1 MSYLKEYWA
10 FQAKFQQEFNM
21 KLILTEEQEFLRDT
35 AKDFAQERTPI
46 THFRSL
52 RDNNDQNL
60 WDKDIWQEMVNLGW
74 SGILIPEEFGGSNF
88 GVAGISVILQECGKT
103 LTPSP
108 LFSTG
113 VLGAYAI
120 SNFGTQEQKEQY
132 LPKIV
137 NGQITTA
144 LAVDESSH
152 HDPSKTSLT
161 AEKKDDKYLLNGKK
175 TFVIDGAS
183 ADVLIV
189 LTRTSGNSGELA
201 GLTLFII
208 DSNADGINKIKLD
221 MADSRNYANINFN
234 DVKCSNQDI
243 LGALESGGE
252 TVESILDI
260 GRIAISAEMLGNAE
274 SAFETT
280 IEYLKQR
287 KQFGVL
293 IGTFQ
298 ALQHRAAAMFCE
310 IELTKSAVMAAVHGA
325 DERSNELQRLSSLT
339 KTIAGE
345 TLHLVSNEAIQMH
358 GGIGVTDEYDLGFF
372 IKRSRVAE
380 QIFGSSTYHT
390 ERYANLSGF

>member
-1 MSYLKEYWA
+1 
-10 FQAKFQQEFNM
+10 M

-35 AKDFAQERTPI
+35 AKNFAQERTPVA
-46 THFRSL
+46 HFRAL
-52 RDNNDQNL
+52 RDSNDQNL

-74 SGILIPEEFGGSNF
+74 SGILIPEEFGGSYF

-120 SNFGTQEQKEQY
+120 SNFGTQEQKERY

-137 NGQITTA
+137 NGEITTA

-161 AEKKDDKYLLNGKK
+161 AEKKDDKYILNGKK
-175 TFVIDGAS
+175 TFVLDGAS

-274 SAFETT
+274 SAFEIT

-325 DERSNELQRLSSLT
+325 DERSNELQRLSSLA

>member
-1 MSYLKEYWA
+1 
-10 FQAKFQQEFNM
+10 M

-35 AKDFAQERTPI
+35 AKDFAQERTPVA
-46 THFRSL
+46 HFREL

-60 WDKDIWQEMVNLGW
+60 WDKEIWQEMVNLGW

-120 SNFGTQEQKEQY
+120 SNFGTQEQKEKY

-137 NGQITTA
+137 NGEITTA

-152 HDPSKTSLT
+152 HEPSKTSLT
-161 AEKKDDKYLLNGKK
+161 SEKNKDNYILNGKK

-208 DSNADGINKIKLD
+208 DSSADGLDKIKLD

-234 DVKCSNQDI
+234 DVTCSNQDI
-243 LGALESGGE
+243 LGALETGGE

-325 DERSNELQRLSSLT
+325 DERSNELQRLSSLA

-345 TLHLVSNEAIQMH
+345 TLHLVSSEAIQMH

>member
-1 MSYLKEYWA
+1 
-10 FQAKFQQEFNM
+10 M
-21 KLILTEEQEFLRDT
+21 KLVLTEEQEFLRDT
-35 AKDFAQERTPI
+35 AKDFAQERTPV

-52 RDNNDQNL
+52 RDNNDENL

-74 SGILIPEEFGGSNF
+74 SGILIPEEFGGSDF

-120 SNFGTQEQKEQY
+120 SNFGTQEQKEKY

-137 NGQITTA
+137 SGEITTA

-152 HDPSKTSLT
+152 HDPCKTLFK
-161 AEKKDDKYLLNGKK
+161 AEQKGNDFLLNGKK

-183 ADVLIV
+183 ADVLII
-189 LTRTSGNSGELA
+189 LARTSGNSGDLA

-208 DSNADGINKIKLD
+208 ESDVDGIKKIKLD
-221 MADSRNYANINFN
+221 MADSRNYANIEFN
-234 DVKCSNQDI
+234 DVECSNKSI
-243 LGALESGGE
+243 LGAVESGGE
-252 TVESILDI
+252 TVERILDI
-260 GRIAISAEMLGNAE
+260 GRIAMSAEMLGNAE

-280 IEYLKQR
+280 IDYLKQR

-298 ALQHRAAAMFCE
+298 ALQHRAAEMFCE
-310 IELTKSAVMAAVHGA
+310 IELTKSAVMAAIHGA
-325 DERSNELQRLSSLT
+325 DENSNELQRLSSLA

-345 TLHLVSNEAIQMH
+345 TLNLVSNEAIQMH

>member
-1 MSYLKEYWA
+1 
-10 FQAKFQQEFNM
+10 M

-35 AKDFAQERTPI
+35 AKDFAQERTPVA
-46 THFRSL
+46 HFRSL

-60 WDKDIWQEMVNLGW
+60 WDKGIWQEMVNLGW

-137 NGQITTA
+137 NGEITTA

-161 AEKKDDKYLLNGKK
+161 AEKKDDKYILNGKK

-208 DSNADGINKIKLD
+208 DSNADGIDKTKLD

-234 DVKCSNQDI
+234 DVKCSNKDI

-260 GRIAISAEMLGNAE
+260 GRITISAEMLGNAE

-310 IELTKSAVMAAVHGA
+310 IELTKSAVMAAVQGA
-325 DERSNELQRLSSLT
+325 DERSNELQRLSSLA

-358 GGIGVTDEYDLGFF
+358 GGVGVTDEYDLGFF

>member
-1 MSYLKEYWA
+1 
-10 FQAKFQQEFNM
+10 M

-35 AKDFAQERTPI
+35 AKNFAQERTPVA
-46 THFRSL
+46 HFRAL
-52 RDNNDQNL
+52 RDSNDQNL

-137 NGQITTA
+137 NGEITTA

-161 AEKKDDKYLLNGKK
+161 AEKKDDKYILNGKK

-208 DSNADGINKIKLD
+208 DSNADGIDKTKLD

-252 TVESILDI
+252 TIESILDI

-325 DERSNELQRLSSLT
+325 DERSNELQRLSSLA
-339 KTIAGE
+339 KTVAGE

>member
-1 MSYLKEYWA
+1 
-10 FQAKFQQEFNM
+10 M

-35 AKDFAQERTPI
+35 AKDFAQERTPVA
-46 THFRSL
+46 HFREL

-60 WDKDIWQEMVNLGW
+60 WDKEIWQEMVNLGW

-120 SNFGTQEQKEQY
+120 SNFGTQEQKEKY

-137 NGQITTA
+137 NGEITTA

-161 AEKKDDKYLLNGKK
+161 AEKNKDNYILNGKK

-208 DSNADGINKIKLD
+208 DSSADGLDKIKLD

-234 DVKCSNQDI
+234 DVTCSNQDI
-243 LGALESGGE
+243 LGALETGGE

-325 DERSNELQRLSSLT
+325 DERSNELQRLSSLA

>member
-1 MSYLKEYWA
+1 
-10 FQAKFQQEFNM
+10 M

-35 AKDFAQERTPI
+35 AKNFAQERTPVA
-46 THFRSL
+46 HFRAL
-52 RDNNDQNL
+52 RDSNDQNL

-137 NGQITTA
+137 NGKITTA

-161 AEKKDDKYLLNGKK
+161 AEKKDDKYILNGKK

-208 DSNADGINKIKLD
+208 DSNADGIDKTKLD

-310 IELTKSAVMAAVHGA
+310 IELTKSAVMAAVHSA
-325 DERSNELQRLSSLT
+325 DERSNELQRLSSLA
-339 KTIAGE
+339 KTVAGE

>member
-1 MSYLKEYWA
+1 
-10 FQAKFQQEFNM
+10 M

-35 AKDFAQERTPI
+35 AKNFAQERTPVA
-46 THFRSL
+46 HFRAL
-52 RDNNDQNL
+52 RDSNDQNL

-137 NGQITTA
+137 NGEITTA

-161 AEKKDDKYLLNGKK
+161 AEKKDDKYILNGKK

-208 DSNADGINKIKLD
+208 DSNADGIDKTKLD

-243 LGALESGGE
+243 LGAIESGGE
-252 TVESILDI
+252 TVEGILDI

-287 KQFGVL
+287 KQFGVV

-325 DERSNELQRLSSLT
+325 DERSNELQRLSSLA
-339 KTIAGE
+339 KTVAGE